1 MTGASPAAARP
12 KHVVDF
18 HTHAFPE
25 KVAARAVASLRETYR
40 VEPVAEATIAGLTG
54 VMDDAGVDAAV
65 VAPVATRPDQ
75 VPSINDWA
83 ARSGSDRII
92 CFGALHPGL
101 ADPAAEVDRMVG
113 LGLKGVKLQPN
124 FQEFSPD
131 DPTMWPV
138 YEAAQGRLVVLFH
151 SGQEIRPLE
160 HVYAQPAAL
169 ARVNEAFPEL
179 TMVVAHMGGYQMWE
193 EVRQHLVG
201 RDLYFDTSY
210 CRENDLRDDE
220 IVRLIREHG
229 AERVVFGTDFPWGHP
244 TRDVARLCELDLEG
258 EELEAIAWEN
268 ASDLVDLDLA

>member
-1 MTGASPAAARP
+1 MAERRP
-12 KHVVDF
+12 RHVVDF

-25 KVAARAVASLRETYR
+25 KIAGRAIASLAESYE
-40 VEPVAEATIAGLTG
+40 VEAVGEATIRGLTER
-54 VMDDAGVDAAV
+54 MNEAGVDVSV
-65 VAPVATRPDQ
+65 VVPVATRAEQ
-75 VPSINDWA
+75 VESINEWA
-83 ARSGSDRII
+83 ASIRSDRIV
-92 CFGALHPGL
+92 CFGALHPDL
-101 ADPAAEVDRMVG
+101 SDPVSEVKRIIE
-113 LGLKGVKLQPN
+113 LGLKGVKFQPN
-124 FQEFSPD
+124 FQQFSPD
-131 DPTMWPV
+131 DASLCPV
-138 YEAAQGRLVVLFH
+138 YEAAQGRLVLLFH

-210 CRENDLRDDE
+210 CRENDLRDEE